1 MPLEESPFQ
10 GDIDV
15 PFVSSSE
22 VVIHKMLDVLEVK
35 PDDILFDLGCGDGKV
50 IVMAAQ
56 ITEAKCIGVERRKEL
71 AFEAN
76 KKVKDL
82 NLSRRT
88 AIIFGDFF
96 SIDLRSADVVISY
109 LLTAVNKKLAQ
120 KLEKELKPE
129 ARVISHDFEFPDWK
143 PTKFIML
150 NEGWLDHKIYLYVK
164 ESPEGFEK
172 KKEEPEPSWKSL

>member
-1 MPLEESPFQ
+1 MPLEESSYQ

-22 VVIHKMLDVLEVK
+22 AVIHKMLEVIELK
-35 PDDILFDLGCGDGKV
+35 PDDILFDLGCGDGRV
-50 IVMAAQ
+50 IIMAAQ
-56 ITEAKCIGVERRKEL
+56 TTEAKCIGVERRKEL
-71 AFEAN
+71 AFEAS

-88 AIIFGDFF
+88 AVIFGDLF
-96 SIDLRSADVVISY
+96 SLDLRSADVVISY
-109 LLTAVNKKLAQ
+109 LLTAVNKKLAP
-120 KLEKELKPE
+120 KLEKELKLK

-150 NEGWLDHKIYLYVK
+150 DEGLLDHKIYLYVK
-164 ESPEGFEK
+164 EDPEGFEK